1 MDGYTGLNFGSY
13 NLAEMTNLYFHNVS
27 QSYFHS
33 LDVDDIW
40 EAIQPVD
47 AIFAPVDAVDTV
59 YTSVDAVQTT
69 YTHIF

>member
-1 MDGYTGLNFGSY
+1 MEGYTGLNFGSY
-13 NLAEMTNLYFHNVS
+13 NLSEMTNLYFPSVD

-33 LDVDDIW
+33 LDADDIW

-47 AIFAPVDAVDTV
+47 AIYTPVDAVDTV